1 MVADAAKVVER
12 LVEDKPVFHSGGTR
26 IWNAMPVTLEL
37 IARHVSP
44 GDRTIETGAG
54 ASTVVFA
61 AAGARHQAVSP
72 FGDEHK
78 RIAEYCADL
87 GVPTD
92 QLTFVEGRSDRVLPG
107 LVDGERFDL
116 AFIDGMHSFPGP
128 VVDYHYIEQILRPGG
143 VLLLDDVPIPAVAV
157 AFRYMRSSPDWAF
170 VEIVDDRAAVFRK
183 ITDADTE
190 DNWRMQPINRRYPD
204 FSYLPAAQVGR
215 RLRLEATERLP
226 GVRRRLG
233 QRFPTLR
240 QAWLNRRSQ
249 GPS

>member
-1 MVADAAKVVER
+1 MAAATKAVQR
-12 LVEDKPVFHSGGTR
+12 LVQDKPVFHSGGTR

-61 AAGARHQAVSP
+61 AAGARHHAVSP

-78 RIAEYCADL
+78 RIAEYCAELD
-87 GVPTD
+87 VDTD
-92 QLTFVEGRSDRVLPG
+92 QVTFVEGRSDRVLPG

-116 AFIDGMHSFPGP
+116 AFIDGMHSFPAP
-128 VVDYHYIEQILRPGG
+128 VVDYHYVEQLLRPGG
-143 VLLLDDVPIPAVAV
+143 VLVLDDVPIPAVAV

-183 ITDADTE
+183 LADADTE
-190 DNWRMQPINRRYPD
+190 DNWRMQPFNRRYPD
-204 FSYLPAAQVGR
+204 FSYLPLSATVHRA
-215 RLRLEATERLP
+215 RLEATERLP
-226 GVRRRLG
+226 GVRRQLG

-240 QAWLNRRSQ
+240 EAWLRRR
-249 GPS
+249 G

>member
-1 MVADAAKVVER
+1 VADAAKVVER

-26 IWNAMPVTLEL
+26 IWNAMPGTLEL

-44 GDRTIETGAG
+44 GDRTLETGAG

-61 AAGARHQAVSP
+61 AVGARHHAISP

-87 GVPTD
+87 SVSTD
-92 QLTFVEGRSDRVLPG
+92 TVSFVEGRSDRVLPSLLG
-107 LVDGERFDL
+107 GDRFDL

-128 VVDYHYIEQILRPGG
+128 VVDYHYVEQLLRPGG

-183 ITDADTE
+183 VADADDE
-190 DNWRMQPINRRYPD
+190 DNWRTQPINRRYPD
-204 FSYLPAAQVGR
+204 FSYLPTTQLPHRVK
-215 RLRLEATERLP
+215 LEATERLP
-226 GVRRRLG
+226 TLRRSLGSRFPAAREAWLRRRG
-233 QRFPTLR
+233 
-240 QAWLNRRSQ
+240 
-249 GPS
+249 

>member
-1 MVADAAKVVER
+1 VGAAAAKIVER

-26 IWNAMPVTLEL
+26 IWNAMPATLEV

-44 GDRTIETGAG
+44 GDRTVETGAG

-61 AAGARHQAVSP
+61 AAGATHHAISP

-87 GVPTD
+87 GVDTAGV
-92 QLTFVEGRSDRVLPG
+92 TFHEGPSDRVLPS
-107 LVDGERFDL
+107 LVDGERYDL
-116 AFIDGMHSFPGP
+116 AFIDGLHSFPGP
-128 VVDYHYIEQILRPGG
+128 VVDYHYVEQLLRPGG

-183 ITDADTE
+183 VADADTE
-190 DNWRMQPINRRYPD
+190 DNWRRQPFNRRYPD
-204 FSYLPAAQVGR
+204 FSYLPVTEVAHRA
-215 RLRLEATERLP
+215 RLEATERLP
-226 GVRRRLG
+226 GVRRALG
-233 QRFPTLR
+233 QRFPGLR
-240 QAWLNRRSQ
+240 AAYLRRK
-249 GPS
+249 G